1 MFRNERRSGS
11 RNCDTDIYSRL
22 YILYSADDA
31 LRAISSALF
40 RCIQTQA
47 GGIDMRINEVFLSA
61 SHVSR
66 APEGVDSFFYFIKN
80 GSLGPAGKISPQ
92 VLLAAFAYDFPEGNI
107 EAEIMARMAKLMG
120 PTGLEAS
127 DICLPVDPYKIADVI
142 PVFKVNDV
150 DFKNSSLEGAV
161 ILNNV
166 GQNDDAIAGASFLV
180 KADEPEY
187 RRKYILAHMMG
198 HYFTNHFSSFIGTR
212 IFQGKPRFVENDRT
226 LGYGMHSDSREYE
239 ADIFALDLMVPQKVL
254 GEIMDDG
261 SYSVP
266 DMLEIFGAPLD
277 MIQRQAKRMGRKL
290 PCFGTVDADIKLDY
304 LSVDI

>member
-1 MFRNERRSGS
+1 
-11 RNCDTDIYSRL
+11 
-22 YILYSADDA
+22 
-31 LRAISSALF
+31 
-40 RCIQTQA
+40 
-47 GGIDMRINEVFLSA
+47 MRINESFRFA
-61 SHVSR
+61 SHVSS

-80 GSLGPAGKISPQ
+80 GSLAPAGKVPPL

-107 EAEIMARMAKLMG
+107 EAETMARMAKLMG
-120 PTGLEAS
+120 PVGLEAS
-127 DICLPVDPYKIADVI
+127 DICLPVDPYEIADVI

-180 KADEPEY
+180 KADESEY

-198 HYFTNHFSSFIGTR
+198 HYFMNHFSSFIGTR

-254 GEIMDDG
+254 GAIMDDG

-266 DMLEIFGAPLD
+266 EMLEIFNVPLD
-277 MIQRQAKRMGRKL
+277 MLLRQAKRMGRKL

>member
-1 MFRNERRSGS
+1 
-11 RNCDTDIYSRL
+11 
-22 YILYSADDA
+22 
-31 LRAISSALF
+31 
-40 RCIQTQA
+40 
-47 GGIDMRINEVFLSA
+47 MRISESFLSV
-61 SHVSR
+61 SHVSH

-80 GSLGPAGKISPQ
+80 GSLDPAGKVPPL

-107 EAEIMARMAKLMG
+107 EAETMARMAKLMG

-127 DICLPVDPYKIADVI
+127 DICLPVDPYEIADVI

-150 DFKNSSLEGAV
+150 DFKNSSLTGAV

-166 GQNDDAIAGASFLV
+166 GSGENAIAGASFLI
-180 KADEPEY
+180 KANESEH

-198 HYFTNHFSSFIGTR
+198 HYFMNHFSSFIGTR

-226 LGYGMHSDSREYE
+226 LGYRMNSDCREYE

-261 SYSVP
+261 TYSVP
-266 DMLEIFGAPLD
+266 EMLEIFNVPLD
-277 MIQRQAKRMGRKL
+277 MLLRQAKRMGRKL
-290 PCFGTVDADIKLDY
+290 PCFGTVDADMGLRY
-304 LSVDI
+304 LTVDI